1 MIKSPRPML
10 GAGFEAAKKI
20 VFVARAASSPWTQVP
35 YPMRTSLSPSARWTS
50 TSAFSWAFDGRPATS
65 DFISTPDMSL
75 HRANW

>member
-35 YPMRTSLSPSARWTS
+35 YPMRTSLSPSAR
-50 TSAFSWAFDGRPATS
+50 
-65 DFISTPDMSL
+65 
-75 HRANW
+75 